1 MDEKTD
7 EKRTKKVNE
16 KNGWKKGIGRGEDK
30 VAWINHAAGRSPQKA
45 LHSD

>member
-1 MDEKTD
+1 MKKGRKKD
-7 EKRTKKVNE
+7 KKVDE

-30 VAWINHAAGRSPQKA
+30 VARINHAAGRSPQKA